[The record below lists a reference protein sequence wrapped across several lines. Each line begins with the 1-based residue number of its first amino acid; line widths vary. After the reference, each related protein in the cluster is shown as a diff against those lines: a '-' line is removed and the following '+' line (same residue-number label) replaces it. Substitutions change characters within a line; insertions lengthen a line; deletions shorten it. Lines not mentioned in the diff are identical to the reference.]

1 MTEMSAHTTSQQPPV
16 HVFYNGVLLDTS
28 PAYDDWLVI
37 EEDMARVTWEALLL
51 FSPNEAV
58 SLTETFARW

>member
-37 EEDMARVTWEALLL
+37 EEDMARVTWEDLLL
-51 FSPNEAV
+51 FSLSGDT
-58 SLTETFARW
+58 SLMESFAW

>member
-1 MTEMSAHTTSQQPPV
+1 MTEMSAHPTSQQPPV

-37 EEDMARVTWEALLL
+37 EEDMARVTWEDLLL
-51 FSPNEAV
+51 FSLSGDT
-58 SLTETFARW
+58 SLMESFAW